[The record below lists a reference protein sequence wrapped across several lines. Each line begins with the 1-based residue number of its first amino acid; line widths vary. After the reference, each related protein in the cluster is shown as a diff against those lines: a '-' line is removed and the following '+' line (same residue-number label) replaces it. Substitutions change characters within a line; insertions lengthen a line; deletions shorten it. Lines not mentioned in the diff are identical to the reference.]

1 MSKTERV
8 AAPSSIIV
16 GGGIAGLT
24 LADRL
29 TAAGVQTRLIE
40 REEHVGGLARSMRYG
55 DFSFD
60 IGPHRFHTYSKT
72 VEQYLHDVLG
82 QAYRT
87 IGRSSGV
94 YFFGRLH
101 HWPLQISSIFRLPP
115 TVLLRCAFD
124 LFTKPEFDGESFS
137 SYILSRY
144 GKTLYKAFFRDYTMK
159 FCHVEPEMIH
169 ESWARASIH
178 RAIIDKR
185 YEQSSLLD
193 VARVTLLPKKA
204 KTRFLYPYGGMDS
217 FHNALVRRI
226 TDRGGEILTGTTC
239 RLSGMPGETP
249 SVLFNGK
256 KLTADRVFWSGSITQ
271 AYEDLFTNA
280 RPLNLK
286 YLSLALFNVEAQN
299 VNDGMNQWTYFSS
312 PDFILSRISFPHN
325 FDPSLAPPGY
335 QGITAEVTVPEN
347 QHSIPW
353 EDWESRVL
361 EELETAGVVN
371 RGDIRAV
378 HRKFIPDAYPIYEL
392 HYPKVLR
399 SVMREFEDFPGFV
412 LFGRTG
418 RFWYNNMDDS
428 IEASLVLAD
437 EEIAK
442 WRERSLLPT
451 VE

>member
-1 MSKTERV
+1 MNDVKRIES
-8 AAPSSIIV
+8 PSAIIV

-29 TAAGVQTRLIE
+29 SLAGIRIKIIE
-40 REEHVGGLARSMRYG
+40 REEKVGGLARSMKYG

-60 IGPHRFHTYSKT
+60 IGPHRFHTYSKA

-101 HWPLQISSIFRLPP
+101 HWPLQLSSIFRLPP
-115 TVLLRCAFD
+115 LVLMRCAFD

-185 YEQSSLLD
+185 YDQSSLLD
-193 VARVTLLPKKA
+193 VARVTLLPKRA

-217 FHNALVRRI
+217 FHTALVRRI
-226 TDRGGEILTGTTC
+226 TGSGGEIITGTSC
-239 RLSGMPGETP
+239 KLSGMPGETP
-249 SVLFNGK
+249 SVVIHGRT
-256 KLTADRVFWSGSITQ
+256 LTADRIFWSGSITQ
-271 AYEDLFTNA
+271 AYENLFTNA
-280 RPLNLK
+280 RPINLR
-286 YLSLALFNVEAQN
+286 YLGLALFNIEARN
-299 VNDGMNQWTYFSS
+299 VHDGMNQWTYFSS
-312 PDFILSRISFPHN
+312 PDFILSRVSFPHN
-325 FDPSLAPPGY
+325 FDPSLVPPGH

-347 QHSIPW
+347 QQSIPW

-361 EELETAGVVN
+361 EELENAGVVK
-371 RGDIRAV
+371 RDDVRDV
-378 HRKFIPDAYPIYEL
+378 HRQFIPEAYPIYEL
-392 HYPKVLR
+392 HYPKVLD
-399 SVMREFEDFPGFV
+399 SVMKEFEDFPGLV

-428 IEASLVLAD
+428 IEASLDLAD
-437 EEIAK
+437 KEIAG
-442 WRERSLLPT
+442 WRKRNLL
-451 VE
+451 